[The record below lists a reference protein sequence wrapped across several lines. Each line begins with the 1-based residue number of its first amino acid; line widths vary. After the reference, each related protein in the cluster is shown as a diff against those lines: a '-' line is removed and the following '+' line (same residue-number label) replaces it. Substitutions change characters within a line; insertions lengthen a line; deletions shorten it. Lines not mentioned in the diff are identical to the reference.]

1 MKTEANQN
9 RQLKTKRAW
18 SQHGVVVINPAWH
31 LLFFL
36 KKKRGWVKIEQEI
49 TADNILA
56 GKV

>member
-9 RQLKTKRAW
+9 RQIKTKRAW

-31 LLFFL
+31 LLFL
-36 KKKRGWVKIEQEI
+36 KKKKRGWVKIEQEI
-49 TADNILA
+49 TADKVLA

>member
-9 RQLKTKRAW
+9 RQIKTKRAW

-31 LLFFL
+31 LLFL
-36 KKKRGWVKIEQEI
+36 KKGWVKIEQEI
-49 TADNILA
+49 TADKVLA

>member
-9 RQLKTKRAW
+9 RQIKTKRAW

-31 LLFFL
+31 LLFL
-36 KKKRGWVKIEQEI
+36 KKKGWVKIEQEI
-49 TADNILA
+49 TADKVLA